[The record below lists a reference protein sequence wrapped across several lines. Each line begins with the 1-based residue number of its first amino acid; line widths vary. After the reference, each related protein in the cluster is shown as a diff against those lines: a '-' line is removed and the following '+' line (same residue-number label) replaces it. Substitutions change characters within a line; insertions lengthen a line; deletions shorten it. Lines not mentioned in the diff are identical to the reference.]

1 MASDTQLAYLA
12 GLVDGEGCI
21 TFVKQFGK
29 APGFTALAFAALL
42 SASCLCVLGCITG
55 GEYVMALGMILGAH
69 FGGGVAV
76 AKRDQIAGGKSNV

>member
-1 MASDTQLAYLA
+1 LRDLI
-12 GLVDGEGCI
+12 DFI
-21 TFVKQFGK
+21 IKQFGK
-29 APGFTALAFAALL
+29 APGFTALAFASLL

-76 AKRDQIAGGKSNV
+76 ARRDNPAVNVKG